1 MAQGIFRDAER
12 TLADYEWEL
21 GDDLPPDT
29 SPGLQPRTSRGLE
42 RDPITLD
49 IQEYLYIGPG
59 WQLLRSPNNDTRRIA
74 VLETRATD
82 LETAD
87 TAQDTR
93 MDRLEARIVALEP

>member
-21 GDDLPPDT
+21 GETLPAEG

-74 VLETRATD
+74 VLEA
-82 LETAD
+82 AD

-93 MDRLEARIVALEP
+93 MDRLEDRIVALEP